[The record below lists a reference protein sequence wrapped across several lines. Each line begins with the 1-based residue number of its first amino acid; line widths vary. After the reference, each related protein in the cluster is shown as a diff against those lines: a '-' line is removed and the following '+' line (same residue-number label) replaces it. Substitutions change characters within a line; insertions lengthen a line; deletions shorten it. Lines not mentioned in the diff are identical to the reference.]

1 MVKITEVCKT
11 ILKTEDF
18 YRFYRVVVFLFIC
31 GIFPITSNIVFS
43 QKTFNMPCDSVCLS
57 KYLDSLQLVEMP
69 FVSKFYNR
77 NTEQTIQ
84 FSDFPYDLTNA
95 HVQLIP
101 IQIEGGRIDFDDDT
115 LFSVVDSTG
124 VAKWNL
130 LARRNKFFVIELN
143 SGCARTVTL
152 NYEFEVIDAINTGTA
167 DPLGN
172 AYFSFSRKSEIND
185 ELEIILEY
193 EYYSRNPDDGN
204 DVTHLFFEDHWFIDE
219 NGLFKKR

>member
-1 MVKITEVCKT
+1 MVKITDLSRT
-11 ILKTEDF
+11 ISKIAGF
-18 YRFYRVVVFLFIC
+18 YKVYRVVVFLLIC
-31 GIFPITSNIVFS
+31 GIFSLTSNIVFS
-43 QKTFNMPCDSVCLS
+43 QKTFNIPCDSLCLS
-57 KYLDSLQLVEMP
+57 RYLDSLQKVEMP
-69 FVSKFYNR
+69 YVSKFYNR
-77 NTEQTIQ
+77 NKEQTIQ

-130 LARRNKFFVIELN
+130 LSRRNKFFVVELN

-172 AYFSFSRKSEIND
+172 AYFSFSRKSEINY

-193 EYYSRNPDDGN
+193 EYYSRNPDDEN
-204 DVTHLFFEDHWFIDE
+204 DVSHLLFEDHWFIDE
-219 NGLFKKR
+219 NGFFKKR